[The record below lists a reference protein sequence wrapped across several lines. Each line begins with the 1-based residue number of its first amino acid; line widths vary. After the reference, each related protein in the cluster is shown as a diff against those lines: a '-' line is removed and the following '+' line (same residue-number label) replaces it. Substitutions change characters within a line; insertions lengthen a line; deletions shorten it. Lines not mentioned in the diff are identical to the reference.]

1 MSIHF
6 INLLDDTDR
15 LGSNLARYISVIL
28 VAIKHNYKINFVKPK
43 HEYSCYDSIFVEAL
57 FNFVDHY
64 NNKFGNAE
72 EEENTLITNSE
83 FFQKMIKSVIYIQ
96 SDFIS
101 AFKEHIFT
109 EKFKENLS
117 ELAERKNYFVPY
129 NVEKTIVV
137 HLRLDDVR
145 DKYIDSNRRCN
156 CSMNFRNIIDNDDIN
171 YTFPGWA
178 GQSAMRE
185 EEIGMVIDKA
195 LSIYNE
201 YDVIIITN
209 GEHTLPYKT
218 IHSNDYSYDFYLL
231 CNSKVLI
238 GSMSTFSLASMFFGN
253 HNKVYYPLWDHA
265 VFFGLTT
272 KYDKT
277 NNIELF

>member
-1 MSIHF
+1 MSIRF
-6 INLLDDTDR
+6 IYLFDDTDR
-15 LGSNLARYISVIL
+15 LGSNLARYISIIL
-28 VAIKHNYKINFVKPK
+28 VAIKHNYKISFVKPK

-64 NNKFGNAE
+64 NNKFENAD
-72 EEENTLITNSE
+72 EEENNLITNND
-83 FFQKMIKSVIYIQ
+83 FFQKLIKSVIYIQ
-96 SDFIS
+96 SDFIT
-101 AFKEHIFT
+101 AFKEHICT
-109 EKFKENLS
+109 EKFNENLR

-137 HLRLDDVR
+137 HLRFDDVC
-145 DKYIDSNRRCN
+145 DKFIDSNHRGN
-156 CSMNFRNIIDNDDIN
+156 CSMNFRNIINNDDIN

-185 EEIGMVIDKA
+185 NEIQMVINKA
-195 LSIYNE
+195 LSIYNDYE
-201 YDVIIITN
+201 VLIITH

-238 GSMSTFSLASMFFGN
+238 GSMSTFSLAPMFFGN
-253 HNKVYYPLWDHA
+253 HDKVYYPLWDHA
-265 VFFGLTT
+265 VLFGLTT

-277 NNIELF
+277 NNIEFF